1 MKSLK
6 KYFISGLLFLLP
18 ISLSIW
24 ILYKVFNF
32 LEGIV
37 GHFVKEYFPYLYT
50 PGIGFFSLLL
60 LILILGFFAQN
71 FIGKKLI
78 HSVEKIFESVPF
90 LNKIFLFIKSL
101 IQNVLNSDKH
111 IFKEAVKIEFFSN
124 SFTIGFVTG
133 ETVQKENGEKYFNIF
148 VPTVPNITTGFYL
161 IVPEKKVEKLNI
173 SVEDALKLVVSMG
186 ILKPENGSNKNGSNC
201 S

>member
-6 KYFISGLLFLLP
+6 KYFISGLLFLIP

-24 ILYKVFNF
+24 ILYKVFVF

-37 GHFVKEYFPYLYT
+37 GHFVQKYFPYLYT

-60 LILILGFFAQN
+60 LILVMGFFAQN
-71 FIGKKLI
+71 FIGKKILRLI
-78 HSVEKIFESVPF
+78 EKIFESVPF
-90 LNKIFLFIKSL
+90 LNKIFIFIKSL
-101 IQNVLNSDKH
+101 IQNVLNRDRY
-111 IFKEAVKIEFFSN
+111 IFKEAVKIEFFPN

-133 ETVQKENGEKYFNIF
+133 TAEEKNGEKYLNIF

-161 IVPEKKVEKLNI
+161 IVPEKKAEKLNI
-173 SVEDALKLVVSMG
+173 CVEDALKLVVSMG
-186 ILKPENGSNKNGSNC
+186 IFEPENGSNKNRSDC